1 MSELLKQIERANE
14 QNRRAAASGISRQ
27 LELPFAEFEKTQIP
41 NTTLLRQIERAN
53 EENRRNVPAAME
65 QFGKM
70 LNELANGVLPKREP
84 NGFREVS
91 TKDGGR
97 ELIPVKL

>member
-41 NTTLLRQIERAN
+41 NTTLLRQIECVFQTKVATDS
-53 EENRRNVPAAME
+53 RRS
-65 QFGKM
+65 
-70 LNELANGVLPKREP
+70 LPPIPRE
-84 NGFREVS
+84 S
-91 TKDGGR
+91 CH
-97 ELIPVKL
+97 